1 MIGNTDKERI
11 RKLTMIAGQM
21 LKDETLQELI
31 TPYGEKQDMNT
42 EEHIIFVLGDTKL
55 SSFMNAVNSQDAD
68 DVSVV
73 TLTDDDTKIQSVRFT
88 KIADDDG
95 GLLPKINPMSSVEN
109 LIDDMGQMKY
119 VSYGNQGYIISY
131 NSGMKYHDTDEDD

>member
-11 RKLTMIAGQM
+11 RKLAMIAGKM

-31 TPYGEKQDMNT
+31 TPYGEKQEMND
-42 EEHIIFVLGDTKL
+42 EEHIIFVLGDTRF
-55 SSFMNAVNSQDAD
+55 SSFMNAVNSQNTDE
-68 DVSVV
+68 VSVV
-73 TLTDDDTKIQSVRFT
+73 TLTDDDTKIQSIKFT

-95 GLLPKINPMSSVEN
+95 SLLPKINPMSSIET

-119 VSYGNQGYIISY
+119 ASYDNQGYIISY
-131 NSGMKYHDTDEDD
+131 NSGINYYDTDEDD

>member
-11 RKLTMIAGQM
+11 RKLAMIAGQM
-21 LKDETLQELI
+21 MKDETLQELI
-31 TPYGEKQDMNT
+31 SPYGEKQDIDN
-42 EEHIIFVLGDTKL
+42 EEHIIFVLGDTKF

-73 TLTDDDTKIQSVRFT
+73 TLTDDDTKIQSIRFT
-88 KIADDDG
+88 KIENDDG
-95 GLLPKINPMSSVEN
+95 SLLPKINPMSSVEN

-119 VSYGNQGYIISY
+119 VSYDNQGYVISY
-131 NSGMKYHDTDEDD
+131 NSGMNYYDTDEDD